1 LVRFTL
7 IRPREGMRVEHS
19 LLAYPLSS
27 MTSEIIGPIS
37 GFNSRR
43 GPNWAYLKTGFEIM
57 KVN

>member
-1 LVRFTL
+1 
-7 IRPREGMRVEHS
+7 
-19 LLAYPLSS
+19 
-27 MTSEIIGPIS
+27 MTSDIIGPIS